1 MSLETTEQTHRIE
14 RRERPTAIVDH
25 LDISSDELQSSS
37 RPYLVCKPDTA
48 FQRVHLDPTRLL
60 PFVAANVLEEEDER
74 MYRLQN
80 LKCRGVERIEVVLKV
95 SRCSMLGYHAP
106 LVNP

>member
-1 MSLETTEQTHRIE
+1 MN
-14 RRERPTAIVDH
+14 
-25 LDISSDELQSSS
+25 SS
-37 RPYLVCKPDTA
+37 RPVAHTWFANQTP
-48 FQRVHLDPTRLL
+48 LL